1 MKRLF
6 VWVCWAMLLG
16 IQELPFSS
24 LNTCFSQASQDGGRT
39 GQEGRVGSPS
49 GCSIS
54 SKVQLFPC
62 SINMFSEGKR
72 GKNLNNND

>member
-1 MKRLF
+1 M
-6 VWVCWAMLLG
+6 G
-16 IQELPFSS
+16 GG
-24 LNTCFSQASQDGGRT
+24 QARKAEWD
-39 GQEGRVGSPS
+39 PS

-72 GKNLNNND
+72 GKNLNNNDKDKYRLSSLGPMVISCIFPAVLWQ